1 MSSSWQNLPERS
13 NAFWLQVITWIAL
26 RLGRGVSRVLL
37 YPITAYFLIFQNRT
51 LPASRRYLRKA
62 LNREPCW
69 RDIFRQYHTFAC
81 TLLDRLFV
89 LSNQD
94 KRLDIQV
101 HGLEVLERYASHEK
115 GCLLVGSHL
124 GSFEIIRAVGRTRRG
139 LRVKALMYA
148 EATPQITRLYRTLNP
163 HLHEDI
169 IPVGGPATL
178 VGLDEYVAGGGLL
191 ALLGDRC
198 VTGDKRL
205 QCDFFGEPAWF
216 PQTPVVLSQIVKAPM
231 LLFVCLHKGWGRYE
245 VHFEDLSDYRPL
257 QRGER
262 AIEAQEVMQRY
273 AKRLEHYCRE
283 APYNWFNFHDV
294 WQANEP

>member
-69 RDIFRQYHTFAC
+69 RDIFRQYHSFAC

-101 HGLEVLERYASHEK
+101 HGLEVLERYASHDK

-245 VHFEDLSDYRPL
+245 VHFEDLADYRPL

>member
-1 MSSSWQNLPERS
+1 MTSTWQSLPERS
-13 NAFWLQVITWIAL
+13 NTFWLQTITWIAL
-26 RLGRGVSRVLL
+26 RCGRGISRLLL

-51 LPASRRYLRKA
+51 LPASRRYLHTV
-62 LNREPCW
+62 LNRKPDW

-89 LSNQD
+89 LSDQD
-94 KRLDIQV
+94 HRLAIQV
-101 HGLEVLERYASHEK
+101 HGLDVLERYASHAK

-139 LRVKALMYA
+139 LRVKALMYG
-148 EATPQITRLYRTLNP
+148 EATPQITRLYRSLNP
-163 HLHEDI
+163 TLHEDI

-178 VGLDEYVAGGGLL
+178 IGLDEYVASGGLL

-216 PQTPVVLSQIVKAPM
+216 PQTPVVLSQILKVPM
-231 LLFVCLHKGWGRYE
+231 VFFVCLHTGWGRYE
-245 VHFEDLSDYRPL
+245 VYFEELASYRPIA
-257 QRGER
+257 RAER
-262 AIEAQEVMQRY
+262 PTEAQKVMQRY
-273 AKRLEHYCRE
+273 ADRLQHYCRK

-294 WQANEP
+294 WQAHEP